1 MWFTHT
7 LQVINMNIKTA
18 FFLAFT
24 LIFVN
29 IGLSQELH
37 SYEKPIEKAIF
48 SPILDDTVKLEII
61 VPVKLKLSNY
71 IDYPVIY
78 LFDRQNG
85 INYDYNL
92 HTIDYLTSVTAIPR
106 SIIVGISFDNS
117 VRGKWTKPN
126 VSGGK
131 ADDFITFLTDEF
143 YPVLKEDYP
152 VSSFNLMI
160 GHSRTAIF
168 SSYALSKKYDFF
180 NGAIASSTSNFD
192 YGNANQQLQFEEF
205 LDTIATA
212 PHDYYLYFSSGE
224 KRYGDGHEPRVDIFN
239 AYLLDQK
246 LPVKFHWKYYKENV
260 GHYVIP
266 GLTVN
271 RALSEIFT
279 DYRDVLWNCFKIVN
293 DSTNVDNVPWEKYL
307 DQYSLVSERM
317 GYPLHPDLTFF
328 NSIAS
333 SYANDYN
340 NRFQENKFKFAL
352 FVLLEAIKTYPND
365 YDLFSWIGELYMVQ
379 GDNKNGMKYLNKTIE
394 LINNTES
401 LSQQD
406 KENKVKEVTQNIQEK
421 K

>member
-1 MWFTHT
+1 MK
-7 LQVINMNIKTA
+7 QVLL
-18 FFLAFT
+18 LAFI
-24 LIFVN
+24 LAAVN
-29 IGLSQELH
+29 LGFSQQRT
-37 SYEKPIEKAIF
+37 SYQKPIQKAVY
-48 SPILDDTVKLEII
+48 STVLKDTVNLEII
-61 VPVKLKLSNY
+61 IPKGLKLSNY
-71 IDYPVIY
+71 TDYPVIY

-92 HTIDYLTSVTAIPR
+92 HTIEYLTSVSAMPR
-106 SIIVGISFDNS
+106 SIIIGISLDNR
-117 VRGKWTKPN
+117 VRGKWTNPN
-126 VSGGK
+126 ISGGK
-131 ADDFITFLTDEF
+131 ADDFIRFLTEEF

-192 YGNANQQLQFEEF
+192 FGKENQQLQFEEF
-205 LDTIATA
+205 LDTIASA
-212 PHDYYLYFSSGE
+212 PHDYYLYFSTGE
-224 KRYGDGHEPRVDIFN
+224 KKYGDGHEPRVDIFN

-246 LPVKFHWKYYKENV
+246 LPGNFHWKYYKESV

-279 DYRDVLWNCFKIVN
+279 DYRDVLRNCFKIVN
-293 DSTNVDNVPWEKYL
+293 DSTYADNVPWEKYL
-307 DQYSLVSERM
+307 DEYSLVSKRM
-317 GYPLHPDLTFF
+317 GYPIHPDLTFF

-333 SYANDYN
+333 SYVNDYN
-340 NRFQENKFKFAL
+340 NLFQENKFNFAI

-365 YDLFSWIGELYMVQ
+365 YDLSSWIGELYMTQ
-379 GDNKNGMKYLNKTIE
+379 GDSKNGMMYLNKTIE
-394 LINNTES
+394 LINNNEN
-401 LSQQD
+401 LSKQD
-406 KENKVKEVTQNIQEK
+406 KENKVKEVTQNIQEEK